1 MPFNGAA
8 VNLLLRNMR
17 DMAEYTVST
26 YTIFT
31 MLIVYLPIL
40 LTFYTFDVYYNF
52 TSIDWCLAVI
62 VGFTSSSMN
71 IVKIRSLKYEE
82 PARLN
87 ILNYFQPI
95 IQLFLDVIFLLKP
108 IHITITYW
116 CTNRF
121 PCKFN

>member
-40 LTFYTFDVYYNF
+40 LTFYTFDIYYNF

-95 IQLFLDVIFLLKP
+95 IQLFLDVLF
-108 IHITITYW
+108 
-116 CTNRF
+116 F
-121 PCKFN
+121 

>member
-1 MPFNGAA
+1 MPFNGAV

-17 DMAEYTVST
+17 DMAEFTVST

-40 LTFYTFDVYYNF
+40 LTLYTFDVYYNF
-52 TSIDWCLAVI
+52 TSVDWFLAVI

-95 IQLFLDVIFLLKP
+95 IQLFLDVLF
-108 IHITITYW
+108 
-116 CTNRF
+116 F
-121 PCKFN
+121 